1 MKMLSQDDHVRI
13 AAAVSAAESKTS
25 GEIVCILTREVSE
38 YRETPLAWAAAA
50 ALILP
55 AAAVLLLG
63 LDPTALTL
71 SREWSGADQPPGLV
85 EAVTYYTVLQGL
97 VFLAVLLLVMIP
109 PVRRFLTPGPLKAH
123 RVHKAAMT
131 QFLAT
136 GLTNAA
142 DRTGVVIYA
151 SLADRKVEV
160 LADKAIHAA
169 VGEEVWRK
177 AVAAVQAGM
186 RKHDPGQGFVDAVGI
201 CGEALALHFPPTGA
215 RVNALADGPLEL

>member
-1 MKMLSQDDHVRI
+1 MTILTQADQERI
-13 AAAVSAAESKTS
+13 AAAVATAEEKTS

-50 ALILP
+50 ALVLP
-55 AAAVLLLG
+55 PVAVLLG
-63 LDPTALTL
+63 FDPASLAAA
-71 SREWSGADQPPGLV
+71 REWSAGVDSLSLLETIAWYTAAQGA
-85 EAVTYYTVLQGL
+85 
-97 VFLAVLLLVMIP
+97 VFLGVLLLVLTP
-109 PVRRFLTPGPLKAH
+109 SVRRVVTPSSLKAH

-142 DRTGVVIYA
+142 DRTGVVIFA

-160 LADKAIHAA
+160 LADKAIHDA
-169 VGEEVWRK
+169 VGDAVWAK

-186 RKHDPGQGFVDAVGI
+186 KRGDPGGGFIDAVGI
-201 CGEALALHFPPTGA
+201 CGEALARHFPSTGE
-215 RVNALADGPLEL
+215 RVNALGDGPLEL